1 MDKVAANARK
11 SAYGGEPGLVQ
22 AGAEPLR
29 VLIVD
34 DSDEYRSVV
43 ADAVRSLGH
52 EVAGEAADGVSG
64 VSAALELDPD
74 VVVMDW
80 HMPRMDG
87 VSATAA
93 IRDRRPAIEVIAHS
107 VSDDEQVVHD
117 FARAGASTYVPKGDA
132 AGLRAALQRGSNPSG
147 QRP

>member
-1 MDKVAANARK
+1 MHADPHAG
-11 SAYGGEPGLVQ
+11 SEPGPGQ
-22 AGAEPLR
+22 SRHQTLR

-34 DSDEYRSVV
+34 DSDVYRRVV

-52 EVAGEAADGVSG
+52 EVVGEAADGVSG

-80 HMPRMDG
+80 QMPRMDG

-93 IRDRRPAIEVIAHS
+93 IRDRRPAIGVIGHS
-107 VSDDEQVVHD
+107 LFTDEQVVHA
-117 FARAGASTYVPKGDA
+117 FARAGASAYVPKGDT
-132 AGLRAALQRGSNPSG
+132 AGLRAALQRRSNPSG

>member
-1 MDKVAANARK
+1 MQA
-11 SAYGGEPGLVQ
+11 SPHPGSEPGP
-22 AGAEPLR
+22 GETRHETLR

-34 DSDEYRSVV
+34 DSDVYRSVV

-74 VVVMDW
+74 IVVMDW
-80 HMPRMDG
+80 QMPRMDG

-93 IRDRRPAIEVIAHS
+93 IRDRRPAIGIIGHS
-107 VSDDEQVVHD
+107 LFTDEQVVRA
-117 FARAGASTYVPKGDA
+117 FTRAGASAYVPKGDT
-132 AGLRAALQRGSNPSG
+132 AGLRAALQRGTNHG
-147 QRP
+147 NHRP